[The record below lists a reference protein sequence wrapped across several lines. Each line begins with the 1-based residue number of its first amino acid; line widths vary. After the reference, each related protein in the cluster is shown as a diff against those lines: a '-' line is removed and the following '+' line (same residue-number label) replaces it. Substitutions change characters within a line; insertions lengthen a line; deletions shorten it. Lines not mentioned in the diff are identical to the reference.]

1 MEGEESNNMVI
12 KFEIADSKDV
22 ESDEEEEG
30 DNEEETIKI
39 CKFTRVSGSSIA
51 YSKFIKQTMQSNA
64 FKIYENSKLWY
75 C

>member
-30 DNEEETIKI
+30 DNGEETIKI
-39 CKFTRVSGSSIA
+39 CKFTRVSGSGIA

-64 FKIYENSKLWY
+64 FKIYENSKL
-75 C
+75 

>member
-64 FKIYENSKLWY
+64 FKIYENSKL
-75 C
+75 